1 MKPFMHSFIFSFI
14 LIISTTTTL
23 FANELNQKIEEIFS
37 KADTNA
43 TFVLYDM
50 QKEKLVIHNQARA
63 QKRYTPASTFKI
75 ANSLIGLET
84 KTVKSVDE
92 PLPYIGPENP
102 FIASWKED
110 MGLRKAITISNVPIY
125 QELARR
131 IGFERMKHYL
141 KSFEYGNAD
150 TGEIID
156 RFWLD
161 GPLEISTLEQV
172 EFLKKLVEEQLPVSK
187 EAQKDVKQILLLES
201 ADDYKLYGKT
211 GWQNAPGNGI
221 GWFVGWIEN
230 SHGSYVFALNMDMTG
245 ANDAPKR
252 ISLTKDCLFAL
263 GLLKDL

>member
-1 MKPFMHSFIFSFI
+1 MKPLVYSRIFYFIF
-14 LIISTTTTL
+14 IISTTTTI
-23 FANELNQKIEEIFS
+23 FANEVNKKIEEVFS
-37 KADTNA
+37 KVDTNA

-50 QKEKLVIHNQARA
+50 QKEKLIIHNQARA

-75 ANSLIGLET
+75 ANSLMGLET
-84 KTVKSVDE
+84 KTVRSVDE

-110 MGLRKAITISNVPIY
+110 MGLRKAIIISNVPIY

-131 IGFERMKHYL
+131 IGLERMKHYL

-161 GPLEISTLEQV
+161 GPLEISALEQV
-172 EFLKKLVEEQLPVSK
+172 DFLKKLVQEQLPISK
-187 EAQKDVKQILLLES
+187 ESQKNVKQILLLDS

-211 GWQNAPGNGI
+211 GWQNAPNNGI

-230 SHGSYVFALNMDMTG
+230 FQGSYVFALNIDMTG

-263 GLLKDL
+263 GLLKKL

>member
-1 MKPFMHSFIFSFI
+1 MKPFMHSLILSFI

-211 GWQNAPGNGI
+211 GWQNAPDNGI
-221 GWFVGWIEN
+221 GWFIGWIEN
-230 SHGSYVFALNMDMTG
+230 AHGIYIFALNIDMRG

>member
-1 MKPFMHSFIFSFI
+1 MKPFRHSLIFSFI
-14 LIISTTTTL
+14 FIISTTTTL
-23 FANELNQKIEEIFS
+23 FANELNQKIEEVFS

-50 QKEKLVIHNQARA
+50 QKDKLIGYNQERA
-63 QKRYTPASTFKI
+63 EKRYTPASTFKI

-92 PLPYIGPENP
+92 QIPYLGSENP

-110 MGLRKAITISNVPIY
+110 MGLRKAIAISNVPIY

-131 IGFERMKHYL
+131 IGLERMKHYL
-141 KSFEYGNAD
+141 KSFEYGNVN

-161 GPLEISTLEQV
+161 GPLEISALEQV
-172 EFLKKLVEEQLPVSK
+172 HFLKKLVQEQLPISK
-187 EAQKDVKQILLLES
+187 KSQKNVKQILLLES
-201 ADDYKLYGKT
+201 GEDYKFYGKT

-252 ISLTKDCLFAL
+252 ISLTKDCIFAL

>member
-1 MKPFMHSFIFSFI
+1 MKPFMHSLILSFI

-50 QKEKLVIHNQARA
+50 QKEKLIIHNQARA

-161 GPLEISTLEQV
+161 GPLDISTLEQV
-172 EFLKKLVEEQLPVSK
+172 EFLKKLAEEQLPVSK

>member
-1 MKPFMHSFIFSFI
+1 MKPFMHSLIFSFI
-14 LIISTTTTL
+14 LIIFTTTTL

-92 PLPYIGPENP
+92 QIPYLGSENP

-110 MGLRKAITISNVPIY
+110 MGLRKAIAISNVPIY

-131 IGFERMKHYL
+131 IGLKRMKHYL
-141 KSFEYGNAD
+141 KIFEYGNAD
-150 TGEIID
+150 TGAIID

-161 GPLEISTLEQV
+161 GPIEISALEQV
-172 EFLKKLVEEQLPVSK
+172 KF
-187 EAQKDVKQILLLES
+187 
-201 ADDYKLYGKT
+201 
-211 GWQNAPGNGI
+211 
-221 GWFVGWIEN
+221 
-230 SHGSYVFALNMDMTG
+230 
-245 ANDAPKR
+245 
-252 ISLTKDCLFAL
+252 
-263 GLLKDL
+263 